1 MPTKRATKRY
11 STKSKKSKKNFIRG
25 SSKVLIGGAANP
37 GGGRSGGRS
46 GRRQQRQQ
54 QQQRRPNPR
63 QPQQGGPHARQQQGG
78 PQGHR
83 GQNYGTFPNLKPGD
97 ARAFNQQF
105 RGQKAPPDQF
115 DPFKGMT
122 REQRQQARTYESKRK
137 GKSSGKTIDSYLKKI
152 QKRMKKSFCRTKPAC
167 TQYPTFET
175 KEMLKDFYDQLKSMN
190 SIISKV
196 NKSREMCKSIPADRR
211 KSGMCA

>member
-25 SSKVLIGGAANP
+25 SSKVLIGGAPNP
-37 GGGRSGGRS
+37 GGGRSGRRGGR
-46 GRRQQRQQ
+46 RQQ
-54 QQQRRPNPR
+54 QQQGGPNPR
-63 QPQQGGPHARQQQGG
+63 QQQQGG
-78 PQGHR
+78 PNPRQQQQGHQQQGHR
-83 GQNYGTFPNLKPGD
+83 GQNYGNFPNLKPGD
-97 ARAFNQQF
+97 PRAFNQQF
-105 RGQKAPPDQF
+105 RGQKVPPDQF
-115 DPFKGMT
+115 DPYKGMT

-152 QKRMKKSFCRTKPAC
+152 QKRMKKSFCRIKPAC

-190 SIISKV
+190 SLISKV